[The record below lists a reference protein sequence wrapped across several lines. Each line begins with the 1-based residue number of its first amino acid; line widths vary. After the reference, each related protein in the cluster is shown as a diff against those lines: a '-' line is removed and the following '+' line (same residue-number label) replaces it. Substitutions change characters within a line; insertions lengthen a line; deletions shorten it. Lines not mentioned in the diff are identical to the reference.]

1 MKKLI
6 YYIVP
11 LILLSSCE
19 KFFEFEKEVDFGQ
32 ENTEDKYVIEAVI
45 QDGYPAYAFVTKSE
59 PYFSPVSANTLD
71 NIFVTDA
78 KITITNTEGQSVN
91 LVNINDIPAF
101 GVLDS
106 IAQLFPGFYIEWPI
120 DGLEISFNNQ
130 NEIEISPGPYNT
142 IAENGKQ
149 FQLSAIIKTDTLVA
163 KTTIPQEHLM
173 DSLWFEIDELAPRP
187 NLGNFWFHYAD
198 PDTMGNTIMIEHKR
212 LAHTKE
218 VFWGD
223 NPPEGKEPNTFT
235 VKQVQDPIYAKAL
248 WGFVRND
255 FEGLNGTSF
264 DTYFQ
269 RGTIS
274 SFLNSSFDEVIFEQ
288 EENGYFKSAQSLD
301 GHSID
306 VYPDTV
312 LVRLSQIDYESYLFW
327 RSADYQSSSNG
338 NPFAEPINLQ
348 TNIKN
353 GFGVFYGQAAV
364 YYKLI
369 AKEDT
374 TYFERYYPE
383 ITEIL

>member
-1 MKKLI
+1 
-6 YYIVP
+6 
-11 LILLSSCE
+11 
-19 KFFEFEKEVDFGQ
+19 
-32 ENTEDKYVIEAVI
+32 
-45 QDGYPAYAFVTKSE
+45 
-59 PYFSPVSANTLD
+59 
-71 NIFVTDA
+71 
-78 KITITNTEGQSVN
+78 
-91 LVNINDIPAF
+91 
-101 GVLDS
+101 
-106 IAQLFPGFYIEWPI
+106 
-120 DGLEISFNNQ
+120 
-130 NEIEISPGPYNT
+130 
-142 IAENGKQ
+142 
-149 FQLSAIIKTDTLVA
+149 
-163 KTTIPQEHLM
+163 
-173 DSLWFEIDELAPRP
+173 
-187 NLGNFWFHYAD
+187 
-198 PDTMGNTIMIEHKR
+198 MIEHKR

-218 VFWGD
+218 IFWGD
-223 NPPEGKEPNTFT
+223 DPPKGTEPNTFT

-274 SFLNSSFDEVIFEQ
+274 PLLSSSFDDVIFEQ
-288 EENGYFKSAQSLD
+288 EEDGYFKSAQSLE
-301 GHSID
+301 GHTSD
-306 VYPDTV
+306 VFPDTV

-327 RSADYQSSSNG
+327 RSADFQSSSNG

-348 TNIKN
+348 SNIEN

>member
-1 MKKLI
+1 MKLTLRALLI
-6 YYIVP
+6 IT
-11 LILLSSCE
+11 LFSSCE

-32 ENTEDKYVIEAVI
+32 ENTDNKYVIEAVI
-45 QDGYPAYAFVTKSE
+45 QKGYPAYAFVTKSE
-59 PYFSPVSANTLD
+59 PYFSPVSPNTL
-71 NIFVTDA
+71 NTIFVTDA
-78 KITITNTEGQSVN
+78 DITITDTHGNSVQ
-91 LVNINDIPAF
+91 LININDIPSF

-120 DGLEISFNNQ
+120 DGLNISFSDQ
-130 NEIEISPGPYNT
+130 NEIDISPGPYNT
-142 IAENGKQ
+142 IGENGEQ
-149 FQLSAIIKTDTLVA
+149 FQLSAIIQQDTLIA
-163 KTTIPQEHLM
+163 KTTIPQEHLI
-173 DSLWFEIDELAPRP
+173 DSLWFELDEFTPRP
-187 NLGNFWFHYAD
+187 NLGNFWFHYSD

-218 VFWGD
+218 VFWG
-223 NPPEGKEPNTFT
+223 NEPPQGTEPNTFT

-274 SFLNSSFDEVIFEQ
+274 PLLSSSFDEVIFEQ
-288 EENGYFKSAQSLD
+288 EENGYFKAGQTLE
-301 GHSID
+301 GHSIN
-306 VYPDTV
+306 VFPDTV

-327 RSADYQSSSNG
+327 RSADFQSSSNG

-348 TNIKN
+348 SNIEN

-369 AKEDT
+369 AKKDT
-374 TYFERYYPE
+374 TYFERYYPV

>member
-1 MKKLI
+1 MKLTLRTLLI
-6 YYIVP
+6 VT
-11 LILLSSCE
+11 LFASCE

-32 ENTEDKYVIEAVI
+32 ENTDNKYVIEAVI
-45 QDGYPAYAFVTKSE
+45 QKGYPAYAFVTKSE
-59 PYFSPVSANTLD
+59 PYFSPVSSNTL
-71 NIFVTDA
+71 NTIFVTDA
-78 KITITNTEGQSVN
+78 DITITDAEGNSVQ
-91 LVNINDIPAF
+91 LVNINDIPSF
-101 GVLDS
+101 GILDS

-120 DGLEISFNNQ
+120 DGLNISFTDQ
-130 NEIEISPGPYNT
+130 NEIDISPGPYNT
-142 IAENGKQ
+142 IGKNGER
-149 FQLSAIIKTDTLVA
+149 FQLSAIIQQDTLIA

-173 DSLWFEIDELAPRP
+173 DSLWFELDEFAPRP

-218 VFWGD
+218 VFWG
-223 NPPEGKEPNTFT
+223 NEPPQGTEPNTFT

-274 SFLNSSFDEVIFEQ
+274 PLLSSSFDEVIFEQ
-288 EENGYFKSAQSLD
+288 EENGYFKAGQSLE
-301 GHSID
+301 GHS
-306 VYPDTV
+306 VNVFPDTV

-327 RSADYQSSSNG
+327 RSADFQSSSNG

-348 TNIKN
+348 SNIEN
-353 GFGVFYGQAAV
+353 GFGVFCGQAAV